1 MWGGFHLDLQP
12 GPPWGS
18 DSHVTSRQPRLW
30 QIRGCIERISRD
42 ARRAGSRCLDGK
54 KGEFASLAAELAA
67 WLDTKWPKGRG
78 TEVSC
83 LLDLAI
89 SFDRLSLAMG
99 EQSLKKMGFSWA
111 SWTSRMAK
119 SIVVR
124 FVVRKGN
131 LMKNME
137 ERLMASGHPVSW
149 WTVHRYL
156 TNIA

>member
-1 MWGGFHLDLQP
+1 M
-12 GPPWGS
+12 
-18 DSHVTSRQPRLW
+18 T
-30 QIRGCIERISRD
+30 RGRV
-42 ARRAGSRCLDGK
+42 
-54 KGEFASLAAELAA
+54 
-67 WLDTKWPKGRG
+67 PK
-78 TEVSC
+78 VSC
-83 LLDLAI
+83 LLELVI
-89 SFDRLSLAMG
+89 SHDRLSLAMG

-124 FVVRKGN
+124 FVVRKSN

-156 TNIA
+156 ANVAEVKANQNQVLSQNNGSPETPDAEVCSVEA

>member
-1 MWGGFHLDLQP
+1 MA
-12 GPPWGS
+12 
-18 DSHVTSRQPRLW
+18 RQEGMLTR
-30 QIRGCIERISRD
+30 S
-42 ARRAGSRCLDGK
+42 RAGCMVRCK
-54 KGEFASLAAELAA
+54 M
-67 WLDTKWPKGRG
+67 TQGRV

-89 SFDRLSLAMG
+89 SLDRLSLAMG
-99 EQSLKKMGFSWA
+99 EQSLKKMAFSY

-124 FVVRKGN
+124 FVVRNGN

-137 ERLMASGHPVSW
+137 ERLMASGPPVSW

-156 TNIA
+156 TNVAEVKVTQDHVFSQNNGSPETPDAEVCSVEA

>member
-1 MWGGFHLDLQP
+1 M
-12 GPPWGS
+12 
-18 DSHVTSRQPRLW
+18 V
-30 QIRGCIERISRD
+30 
-42 ARRAGSRCLDGK
+42 RCK
-54 KGEFASLAAELAA
+54 M
-67 WLDTKWPKGRG
+67 TQGRV

-89 SFDRLSLAMG
+89 SLDQLSLAMG

-111 SWTSRMAK
+111 SWTNRMAK
-119 SIVVR
+119 RIVVR

-131 LMKNME
+131 LMKHMD

-156 TNIA
+156 TNVAEVKATQNHVFSQNNGSPETPDAIVCSIEA

>member
-1 MWGGFHLDLQP
+1 MVRCKMTQGR
-12 GPPWGS
+12 
-18 DSHVTSRQPRLW
+18 VT
-30 QIRGCIERISRD
+30 G
-42 ARRAGSRCLDGK
+42 
-54 KGEFASLAAELAA
+54 
-67 WLDTKWPKGRG
+67 
-78 TEVSC
+78 VSC

-89 SFDRLSLAMG
+89 SLDRLSLAMG

-149 WTVHRYL
+149 WIVHRYL
-156 TNIA
+156 TNVAEVKATQNHVLTRALERGGGQILPSPHVFLLISFEVFVRSP

>member
-1 MWGGFHLDLQP
+1 MARQESLL
-12 GPPWGS
+12 
-18 DSHVTSRQPRLW
+18 TRSRAD
-30 QIRGCIERISRD
+30 CMV
-42 ARRAGSRCLDGK
+42 RCK
-54 KGEFASLAAELAA
+54 M
-67 WLDTKWPKGRG
+67 TQGRV

-83 LLDLAI
+83 LLDFAI
-89 SFDRLSLAMG
+89 SLDRLSLAMG
-99 EQSLKKMGFSWA
+99 KQSLQKMGFSWA

-156 TNIA
+156 TNVAEVKATQNHVFSQNNGSPETPDAEVCSVEA